1 MGASVGCAKCPSVF
15 TVIWLTLT
23 RARKADIYRQGTK
36 ELAMDATRSGEHGG
50 GHQDLI
56 IRAMIGVALF
66 YGFLLTVSL
75 LPV

>member
-1 MGASVGCAKCPSVF
+1 VF

-23 RARKADIYRQGTK
+23 LARKADIYARETK

-50 GHQDLI
+50 HQDLL
-56 IRAMIGVALF
+56 IRAAIVLALF
-66 YGFLLTVSL
+66 YGFLVTVSL